1 MGDAKSARQFAFL
14 SLSGVGVGALADDRA
29 TFAVAAFAELS
40 EATNYR
46 TAEAAA
52 AAKTAGLVAVGA
64 EEKAYVA
71 AVMAAEAAAG
81 AAGTVGFPALPAVA
95 AQAVAAA
102 AASAAAS
109 AAARAAA
116 AALVDV
122 RRCGPAVGA
131 AAFDATLCANDQAP
145 KGALAA
151 AAAFAEAAAEAAAAA
166 QERDTRRRPSQLWLR
181 PPPSATAA
189 GVGLLHA
196 AAAMG
201 DSEAQLALAHR
212 YQVTHCSSLRT
223 AVKFLFVGGVSGLLF
238 GPNLCVRSL

>member
-1 MGDAKSARQFAFL
+1 L
-14 SLSGVGVGALADDRA
+14 
-29 TFAVAAFAELS
+29 
-40 EATNYR
+40 
-46 TAEAAA
+46 AAA
-52 AAKTAGLVAVGA
+52 ALA
-64 EEKAYVA
+64 
-71 AVMAAEAAAG
+71 
-81 AAGTVGFPALPAVA
+81 
-95 AQAVAAA
+95 
-102 AASAAAS
+102 AAAS

-131 AAFDATLCANDQAP
+131 AAFDATLCANDQTP

-151 AAAFAEAAAEAAAAA
+151 AAAAAEAAAQAAAEAAAAR
-166 QERDTRRRPSQLWLR
+166 ERDTRRRPSQLWLR

-212 YQVTHCSSLRT
+212 YQVTHFSSLRT
-223 AVKFLFVGGVSGLLF
+223 AAKSHLSVMCRDFAS
-238 GPNLCVRSL
+238 CS